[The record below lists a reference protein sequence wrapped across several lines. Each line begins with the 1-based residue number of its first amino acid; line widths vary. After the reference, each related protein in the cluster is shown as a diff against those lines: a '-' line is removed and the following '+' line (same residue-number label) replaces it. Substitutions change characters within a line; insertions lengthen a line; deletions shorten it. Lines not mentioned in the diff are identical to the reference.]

1 MTINMS
7 NTPLCSPVVRANPLA
22 QSDVAAAALP
32 PNIVPI
38 HVKDVSFSLES
49 AFESELDAVHLDL
62 GPRAAR
68 IPVPY
73 AIRLRIVDR
82 KGPIRPIE
90 ARIQRFLE
98 GPQSMF
104 LSVIDR
110 SNITNMPT
118 ALNHSLEEDERPN
131 ETDESSNS
139 EFDDNNDL
147 IEDTFYAFWA
157 APDTF
162 TEKGHGRLL
171 VSVTDSEYTDYEI
184 PINISVQ
191 TTRPVIS
198 VEAPGYAQREIRTE
212 TNVKFSDFDHNSDA
226 LITVWNETEGG
237 APLLINIVLEDN
249 AGGAFSIGR
258 SSDDESTCIPILL
271 EAGRSESFRA
281 RFSMTP
287 TMTLRRCYYGSV
299 LIKYA
304 FVLQS
309 QGAPGHDLELNQYYD
324 HVVNLTASL
333 SSTQDHDSNSD
344 SESRDSSMD
353 SGIDCLNEARC
364 TCSDSGDL
372 DTCVIS
378 TSAQANPSNNTSE
391 LSVNPDNKSVNP
403 DKKFDPIHVVH
414 DKDHQ
419 GTPPHNDDFRNENQ
433 KLQDVHEQYSRTNFV
448 DGHDFGRTFAE
459 EPKPAKPL
467 VRNTGRPKLKM
478 PQRVREGGVVMNA
491 NQGTVEL
498 PLLNASPE
506 LVEVSVCVEPHQH
519 GNITTCVTPIY
530 LVIGPG
536 EKAHLTM
543 VRTTSEASE
552 SLVVL
557 RAATMGSRPGR
568 ATYRVPA
575 HIAQSIM
582 RAEQSTKFSV
592 DRPTMSFYNPCT
604 LATREWSV
612 RLRNG
617 TANEELYEVWI
628 SEGCGTLHD
637 PHGNPAFQLVSPSH
651 GIVQPDSFTTIRV
664 SFDGSGQAFSER
676 HDEVISQNNT
686 GHFHGRLN
694 VKIGAQCD
702 FIPLFGF
709 TGGSDIRLRATELGY
724 VCAKNSGDR
733 YGFIV
738 ITGPEADAVNNKS
751 EKAVLAPG
759 EEREFVAP
767 YGTGSVVYTGDEIAR
782 SRQRRAEKLRRLD
795 DAIEPLDDSNG
806 LCGGEFD
813 GEDSAHEVEVLD
825 WSAEDK
831 FSMFYSG
838 RLLDHNM
845 KRYVFDV
852 NDGDGMGFVETN
864 RASQC
869 GWTVTVEGGYLHLEN
884 LEVEKE
890 ICFEAEGAE
899 PSCGVI
905 APLGDAML
913 AAFRESVDIR
923 AQGRVENIHI
933 NLPSAE

>member
-1 MTINMS
+1 MTISMS
-7 NTPLCSPVVRANPLA
+7 NTTLCSPVVRANPLA

-38 HVKDVSFSLES
+38 HVKDVIFSLES
-49 AFESELDAVHLDL
+49 GFESEQDAVHLDL

-90 ARIQRFLE
+90 ARIQRLLE

-110 SNITNMPT
+110 SNITNMPS
-118 ALNHSLEEDERPN
+118 ALNPSLEQDEHPD
-131 ETDESSNS
+131 ETDESNS
-139 EFDDNNDL
+139 SDCDDNDEL

-162 TEKGHGRLL
+162 TETGHGRLL

-212 TNVKFSDFDHNSDA
+212 TNVNFSDFDHNSDA

-258 SSDDESTCIPILL
+258 SSDDDTTCIPILVQ
-271 EAGRSESFRA
+271 AGRSETFRA
-281 RFSMTP
+281 RFSIVP
-287 TMTLRRCYYGSV
+287 TITLRRCYYGSV

-344 SESRDSSMD
+344 SDSRDSSMD
-353 SGIDCLNEARC
+353 SGIDVLNEARC
-364 TCSDSGDL
+364 TCSESGDI
-372 DTCVIS
+372 DTDVVS
-378 TSAQANPSNNTSE
+378 TSAQANATNNTFE
-391 LSVNPDNKSVNP
+391 LSVTT
-403 DKKFDPIHVVH
+403 DKKCGSTHAAQNAEH
-414 DKDHQ
+414 EH
-419 GTPPHNDDFRNENQ
+419 TPPHSQDIRDEEQ
-433 KLQDVHEQYSRTNFV
+433 QLQAVREQFSRANV
-448 DGHDFGRTFAE
+448 VGDHDCERT
-459 EPKPAKPL
+459 PAKEPEL
-467 VRNTGRPKLKM
+467 AKPIVRNTGRPKLKM
-478 PQRVREGGVVMNA
+478 PQRVREGGVVMNP

-506 LVEVSVCVEPHQH
+506 LVEVSVCVEPLQH
-519 GNITTCVTPIY
+519 GNITTCITPIY

-582 RAEQSTKFSV
+582 RAEPSTKFSV

-604 LATREWSV
+604 LATREWAV

-617 TANEELYEVWI
+617 TSNEEQYKVWI

-637 PHGNPAFQLVSPSH
+637 PNGNPAFRLVSPSH

-664 SFDGSGQAFSER
+664 SFDGSGRAFNER
-676 HDEVISQNNT
+676 HDDVITQNSI

-724 VCAKNSGDR
+724 VCAKNNGDR
-733 YGFIV
+733 HGFIV

-767 YGTGSVVYTGDEIAR
+767 YGTGSVVYTGDELAR

-795 DAIEPLDDSNG
+795 DSIEPLDDSNG

-813 GEDSAHEVEVLD
+813 GEDGAQETELLD